1 MAVLSDGIVGTITA
15 HAPAR
20 IMVLGGAPL
29 DGPRTSGG
37 TSYRATRIASKR
49 RRPTGLQDA
58 FQPFRTM
65 TTQCRCQGKYVT
77 RALE

>member
-29 DGPRTSGG
+29 DGPRYLWWNFVSGNKDCIEKAKTDWAAG
-37 TSYRATRIASKR
+37 RFPAI
-49 RRPTGLQDA
+49 PDDDDA
-58 FQPFRTM
+58 MPLP
-65 TTQCRCQGKYVT
+65 G
-77 RALE
+77 